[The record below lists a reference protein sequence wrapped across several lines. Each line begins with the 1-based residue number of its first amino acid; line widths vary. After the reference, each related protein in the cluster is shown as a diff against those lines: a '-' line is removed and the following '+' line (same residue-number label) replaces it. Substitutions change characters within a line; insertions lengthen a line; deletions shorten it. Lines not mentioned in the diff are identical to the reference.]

1 MKENINK
8 LFDLL
13 FPINR
18 SLINS
23 GFDKSLN
30 IICKN
35 LGFKIE
41 KVRSGSKVF
50 DWTVPYRWEIKD
62 GYIEDSKKIKIVD
75 FKKNNLSVMGYSSPI
90 NKFLDFK
97 DLKKNLHFIKN
108 KPNWIPYVT
117 SYYKKNWGF
126 SLSYNDFKKLKKGK
140 YKVYINSSFEKNYL
154 KYGLKIL
161 KGKSNKIILI
171 STYLCHPSMANNELS
186 GPLVMRELIKKIKNW
201 KNRYYTYYFLI
212 NPETIGSI
220 CFIKKYHKILKK
232 NMEAGMV
239 LTCLGGKN
247 SKLSYK
253 MSRKSN
259 SSLDKLFTYLA
270 SKNKVKIR
278 EFDPSS
284 GSDERQFCS
293 SLLNL
298 PMGQIARDVYGIYEQ
313 YHTSADNK
321 KYMNIDQLINSIN
334 KIENYL
340 EINEILRPLERA
352 EPYCEIQLSKHDLY
366 PTISSLNT
374 LKNSN
379 DKLKDQR
386 EQLKIIS
393 YILSYADKKNT
404 IIDISK
410 KLDIDL
416 DKVINIYY
424 MLVNKKILI

>member
-1 MKENINK
+1 
-8 LFDLL
+8 
-13 FPINR
+13 
-18 SLINS
+18 
-23 GFDKSLN
+23 
-30 IICKN
+30 
-35 LGFKIE
+35 
-41 KVRSGSKVF
+41 
-50 DWTVPYRWEIKD
+50 
-62 GYIEDSKKIKIVD
+62 
-75 FKKNNLSVMGYSSPI
+75 MGYSSPI

-126 SLSYNDFKKLKKGK
+126 SLSYNKFKKLKKGK

-161 KGKSNKIILI
+161 RGKSNKIILI

-220 CFIKKYHKILKK
+220 CFIKKYHKILTK

-253 MSRKSN
+253 MSRRSN
-259 SSLDKLFTYLA
+259 SSLDKLFSYLA

-298 PMGQIARDVYGIYEQ
+298 PMGQIA
-313 YHTSADNK
+313 
-321 KYMNIDQLINSIN
+321 
-334 KIENYL
+334 
-340 EINEILRPLERA
+340 ER
-352 EPYCEIQLSKHDLY
+352 CLWNL
-366 PTISSLNT
+366 
-374 LKNSN
+374 
-379 DKLKDQR
+379 
-386 EQLKIIS
+386 
-393 YILSYADKKNT
+393 
-404 IIDISK
+404 
-410 KLDIDL
+410 
-416 DKVINIYY
+416 
-424 MLVNKKILI
+424 

>member
-1 MKENINK
+1 
-8 LFDLL
+8 
-13 FPINR
+13 
-18 SLINS
+18 
-23 GFDKSLN
+23 
-30 IICKN
+30 
-35 LGFKIE
+35 
-41 KVRSGSKVF
+41 
-50 DWTVPYRWEIKD
+50 
-62 GYIEDSKKIKIVD
+62 
-75 FKKNNLSVMGYSSPI
+75 MGYSSPI

-108 KPNWIPYVT
+108 KPNWIPDVT

-126 SLSYNDFKKLKKGK
+126 SLSYNKFKKLKKGK

-161 KGKSNKIILI
+161 RGKSNKIILI

-220 CFIKKYHKILKK
+220 CFIKKYHKILTK

-253 MSRKSN
+253 MSRRSN
-259 SSLDKLFTYLA
+259 SSLDKLFSYLA

-298 PMGQIARDVYGIYEQ
+298 PMGQIARDVYGTYKE

-340 EINEILRPLERA
+340 EINEILRPLERV
-352 EPYCEIQLSKHDLY
+352 EPYCEIQLDKYDLY

-374 LKNSN
+374 LKYLN
-379 DKLKDQR
+379 DKFKDR
-386 EQLKIIS
+386 EDQYKIIS
-393 YILSYADKKNT
+393 YILSYADKKND

-410 KLDIDL
+410 KLDVDL
-416 DKVINIYY
+416 DKVINIYH
-424 MLVNKKILI
+424 MLHKKKILI